1 MRLRG
6 HHEPDEHSPA
16 GLTHMRNVIDINL
29 CDRLPD
35 FEAPS
40 RSAVL
45 PEPSHTGMDGWDRL
59 VSQLRSVVRT

>member
-6 HHEPDEHSPA
+6 HHETDEHSPA

-29 CDRLPD
+29 CDRPD
-35 FEAPS
+35 FDGAQQM
-40 RSAVL
+40 AVL
-45 PEPSHTGMDGWDRL
+45 PEPSHTGKHGWDRL